1 MTPDKLN
8 GMFEL
13 VGALVLLLNVRRLW
27 KDKQVQGVSMWAA
40 AFFAAWGWWNL
51 YYYPYLGQ
59 WWSCGASGLVAIV
72 NTAWVSLA
80 LTLKW
85 RR

>member
-40 AFFAAWGWWNL
+40 GFFAAWGW
-51 YYYPYLGQ
+51 
-59 WWSCGASGLVAIV
+59 
-72 NTAWVSLA
+72 
-80 LTLKW
+80 
-85 RR
+85 